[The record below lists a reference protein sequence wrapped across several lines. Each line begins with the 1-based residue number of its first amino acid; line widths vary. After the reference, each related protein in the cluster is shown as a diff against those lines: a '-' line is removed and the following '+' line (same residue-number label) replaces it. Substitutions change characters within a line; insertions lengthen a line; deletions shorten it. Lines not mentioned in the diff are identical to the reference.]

1 MKEYGYIYIKKGI
14 IYKLP
19 KDLQMYKWKQLECT
33 FIEVFKN
40 KEKVVIAC
48 IYRHHSTELS
58 EFNNHYLANFSLSNE
73 NKKVVLLGDFN
84 ADFLKYD
91 NDSNISDFLDAMY
104 SNSFLPNIA
113 SWTQI
118 TAKSKTLIDNI
129 FTNNRG

>member
-1 MKEYGYIYIKKGI
+1 MHYRKCTRVVLSIVFKEFDMVYIYIYILFAIFFFSPSLSIDKKSTLAKFCGAEI
-14 IYKLP
+14 
-19 KDLQMYKWKQLECT
+19 
-33 FIEVFKN
+33 
-40 KEKVVIAC
+40 VIGC
-48 IYRHHSTELS
+48 IYRHSMELS

-113 SWTQI
+113 S
-118 TAKSKTLIDNI
+118 
-129 FTNNRG
+129 

>member
-1 MKEYGYIYIKKGI
+1 M
-14 IYKLP
+14 
-19 KDLQMYKWKQLECT
+19 
-33 FIEVFKN
+33 
-40 KEKVVIAC
+40 
-48 IYRHHSTELS
+48 ELS

-113 SWTQI
+113 S
-118 TAKSKTLIDNI
+118 
-129 FTNNRG
+129 